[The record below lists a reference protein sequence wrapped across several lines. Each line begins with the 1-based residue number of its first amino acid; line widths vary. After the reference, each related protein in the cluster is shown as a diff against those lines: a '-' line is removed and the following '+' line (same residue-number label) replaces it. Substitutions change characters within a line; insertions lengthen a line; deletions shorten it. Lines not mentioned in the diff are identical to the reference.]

1 MTKRPTPPK
10 KTAKTAPKAAPE
22 PAPEPAL
29 EAAPKTAPKAV
40 KAAPAKRVAKP
51 VPVSPPAAPP
61 VEPRIPLPVPP
72 KPRSAEGGDVV
83 TDESG
88 SPVAIPGI
96 FDSGLDILMVTSE
109 ARPFAKTGG
118 LADVCGALPL
128 ALARLG
134 HRVTIVLPNYRGTH
148 TDNPEVMQA
157 DVPFG
162 LHSYP
167 VRFLKQ
173 RLADGVTAVLVDA
186 PALYDRDGLYGD
198 GHGDYGDNAFRF
210 AVLCRSALE
219 YVRIRGA
226 RPSVIH
232 AHDWQAGFAPVYA
245 RTVLRDDP
253 IIGGVRT
260 VLTIHNLAFQGTFD
274 PSELSWI
281 GLGRDLYTPDQLE
294 FWGRGSS
301 LKGGVV
307 FSDKITT
314 VSPTYAREIVTPE
327 GGWGF
332 NGILASRAADL
343 IGIVNGIDTETWN
356 PATDPYLPAHFD
368 AQNLDGKADA
378 KRALLEYADLRASL
392 TRPVIGIVTRLT
404 HQKGCD
410 LVAAVA
416 DRLMG
421 FDATWVMLGSGEAWC
436 EDMWRGLAARY
447 PGRVAA
453 RIGFDDRLAHLIE
466 AGSDMF
472 LMPSLY
478 EPCGLNQMYSQRYGT
493 VPIVRGTGGLND
505 TVVDSDEAPDRATG
519 FKFRDYTPDAMVS
532 AIGRAL
538 GAFPD
543 WDRWKALQRNG
554 MAQDFSW
561 DVSAREY
568 VKVYRGA

>member
-22 PAPEPAL
+22 PAPEPAP
-29 EAAPKTAPKAV
+29 EVAPKAAPNTAPKTP
-40 KAAPAKRVAKP
+40 PAKRVTKAVP
-51 VPVSPPAAPP
+51 VPPPAAPP
-61 VEPRIPLPVPP
+61 VEPAVPVPVPP
-72 KPRSAEGGDVV
+72 RPRSGEAGVVV

-96 FDSGLDILMVTSE
+96 FDNGLDILMVTSE

-148 TDNPEVMQA
+148 TDNPEVMHA

-173 RLADGVTAVLVDA
+173 RVADGVTAVLVDA

-198 GHGDYGDNAFRF
+198 GGGDYGDNAFRF

-219 YVRIRGA
+219 YARIGGA

-281 GLGRDLYTPDQLE
+281 GLGRDLYTPDQ
-294 FWGRGSS
+294 
-301 LKGGVV
+301 
-307 FSDKITT
+307 
-314 VSPTYAREIVTPE
+314 
-327 GGWGF
+327 
-332 NGILASRAADL
+332 
-343 IGIVNGIDTETWN
+343 
-356 PATDPYLPAHFD
+356 
-368 AQNLDGKADA
+368 
-378 KRALLEYADLRASL
+378 
-392 TRPVIGIVTRLT
+392 
-404 HQKGCD
+404 
-410 LVAAVA
+410 
-416 DRLMG
+416 
-421 FDATWVMLGSGEAWC
+421 
-436 EDMWRGLAARY
+436 
-447 PGRVAA
+447 
-453 RIGFDDRLAHLIE
+453 
-466 AGSDMF
+466 
-472 LMPSLY
+472 
-478 EPCGLNQMYSQRYGT
+478 
-493 VPIVRGTGGLND
+493 
-505 TVVDSDEAPDRATG
+505 
-519 FKFRDYTPDAMVS
+519 
-532 AIGRAL
+532 
-538 GAFPD
+538 
-543 WDRWKALQRNG
+543 
-554 MAQDFSW
+554 
-561 DVSAREY
+561 
-568 VKVYRGA
+568 